1 LAAPAHRIGSA
12 EKRKGESFGMKKLW
26 MAFLTVIVAA
36 AMVAAQSKADK
47 PATTGKTAGGATAQ
61 SSTSSKSPAATPAA
75 KAGDKLDI
83 NSASKDDLEKLPG
96 IGPATS
102 QKIIAGRP
110 YRAKN
115 ELVSKKIISKSEYE
129 KIKEQIIAHQ
139 DAAGAKKT
147 TKK

>member
-1 LAAPAHRIGSA
+1 
-12 EKRKGESFGMKKLW
+12 MKKAWL
-26 MAFLTVIVAA
+26 VIVTVLMFVV
-36 AMVAAQSKADK
+36 MVAAQAKSDKAKSDSKSGKDAAAQTAK
-47 PATTGKTAGGATAQ
+47 PAPKTDAGGT
-61 SSTSSKSPAATPAA
+61 A
-75 KAGDKLDI
+75 KAGVKLDL

-115 ELVSKKIISKSEYE
+115 DLVSKKIVSQGEYD

-139 DAAGAKKT
+139 AAAGAKKSAGKET
-147 TKK
+147 PKK

>member
-1 LAAPAHRIGSA
+1 
-12 EKRKGESFGMKKLW
+12 MKKLW
-26 MAFLTVIVAA
+26 MALLTILVATV
-36 AMVAAQSKADK
+36 MLAAQTKTDKA
-47 PATTGKTAGGATAQ
+47 ATTGKPAGGATAQ
-61 SSTSSKSPAATPAA
+61 SATPSKAPAAA

-83 NSASKDDLEKLPG
+83 NSASKEDLDKLPG

-115 ELVSKKIISKSEYE
+115 ELVSKKIVSKSEYE
-129 KIKEQIIAHQ
+129 KIKELIIAHQ
-139 DAAGAKKT
+139 DTAKAKKT

>member
-1 LAAPAHRIGSA
+1 MRN
-12 EKRKGESFGMKKLW
+12 LW
-26 MAFLTVIVAA
+26 MALLTVIVAT
-36 AMVAAQSKADK
+36 AMLAAQSKPDK
-47 PATTGKTAGGATAQ
+47 AAGKPAGGATAQ
-61 SSTSSKSPAATPAA
+61 APSKSAAA

-115 ELVSKKIISKSEYE
+115 ELVSKKIVSKSEYE
-129 KIKEQIIAHQ
+129 KIKDQIIAHQ
-139 DAAGAKKT
+139 VAGAEKKPAA
-147 TKK
+147 KK